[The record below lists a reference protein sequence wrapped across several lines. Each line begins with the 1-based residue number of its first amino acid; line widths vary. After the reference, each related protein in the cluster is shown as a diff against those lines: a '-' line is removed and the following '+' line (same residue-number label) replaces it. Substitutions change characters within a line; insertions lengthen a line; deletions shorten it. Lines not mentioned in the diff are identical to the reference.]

1 MTAQD
6 RAPVRVL
13 TADDQKVV
21 REGLALLLGLLPGVE
36 VVGAAEDGE
45 QAVRLV
51 EELAPDVVLMDL
63 RMPRCDGVEATRR
76 IVASGATTK
85 VLVLTTFADD
95 RSVIGALQAGAAG
108 YLTKD
113 AGADEIRSGLFRV
126 VDGDAA
132 LDPAVQRHL
141 VAAISRQPLLSGA
154 EPTPAG
160 TAPDAQRSPTPVTV
174 PPSVLTPR
182 ESEVLRL
189 IALGQSNAEIAAELV
204 ISEGTVKS
212 HITHILTKIEARD
225 RAHAVSY
232 AFRTGL
238 LDPGTPTNQEYS

>member
-51 EELAPDVVLMDL
+51 AELAPDVVLMDL

-76 IVASGATTK
+76 IVASGAATK

-113 AGADEIRSGLFRV
+113 AGADEIRSALFRV

-141 VAAISRQPLLSGA
+141 VAAISRQPSLPGA
-154 EPTPAG
+154 EPPPAPG
-160 TAPDAQRSPTPVTV
+160 TV

-238 LDPGTPTNQEYS
+238 LDPGPPMNQEHR

>member
-51 EELAPDVVLMDL
+51 AELAPDVVLMDL

-113 AGADEIRSGLFRV
+113 AGADEIRSALFRV

-141 VAAISRQPLLSGA
+141 VAAISRQPPPPGS
-154 EPTPAG
+154 EPPPA
-160 TAPDAQRSPTPVTV
+160 PFSV

-238 LDPGTPTNQEYS
+238 LDPGTPMNPEHR

>member
-51 EELAPDVVLMDL
+51 AELAPDVVLMDL

-113 AGADEIRSGLFRV
+113 AGADEIRSALFRV

-141 VAAISRQPLLSGA
+141 VAAISRQPALPRAAGPPS
-154 EPTPAG
+154 TPF
-160 TAPDAQRSPTPVTV
+160 SV

-238 LDPGTPTNQEYS
+238 LDPGTPMNQENP